1 MVDPLSDNTAQ
12 SIPQPA
18 SEDIVIW
25 RYMDFAKFV
34 ALLET
39 QALFF
44 VRVSHLD
51 DPFEGSYP
59 VSQSPLERLLER
71 LPAGAFP
78 DGATVTVSPSPDL
91 QDSWKV
97 MRNWA
102 MVSCW
107 HAVTHE
113 SAAMWK
119 LYAPSSSGV
128 AIRSTVGRLRQA
140 LRPPL
145 PSPSGFFG
153 GDRYHIG
160 MIEYIDFS
168 LSCIP
173 TDNMAAQFFRKR
185 RSFEHERELRAVF
198 MQYPIKADRSIDY
211 AQRPNDHGRSSSVDL
226 TVLIDGIRVA
236 PQSPHWFS
244 KLVSNV
250 TARYGI
256 EVVPDQSD
264 LDSEPLY

>member
-1 MVDPLSDNTAQ
+1 MVDPPSDNTAK
-12 SIPQPA
+12 SISRPT
-18 SEDIVIW
+18 SDDIVIW
-25 RYMDFAKFV
+25 RYMDFSKFV

-39 QALFF
+39 QSLFF
-44 VRVSHLD
+44 ARVSRLD

-59 VSQSPLERLLER
+59 VSQPPLQRLLGM
-71 LPAGAFP
+71 LLAGAIP
-78 DGATVTVSPSPDL
+78 DGATISPSPGL
-91 QDSWKV
+91 EDSWKT

-107 HAVTHE
+107 HAVPHE

-119 LYAPSSSGV
+119 LYAPISAGV

-140 LRPPL
+140 LMA
-145 PSPSGFFG
+145 PSSPPSGFFG
-153 GDRYHIG
+153 GDQYHIG

-168 LSCIP
+168 SSCIP
-173 TDNMAAQFFRKR
+173 TDNMAAQFFFKR
-185 RSFEHERELRAVF
+185 RSFEHECELRALF
-198 MQYPIKADRSIDY
+198 MQYPVKADRSIDY
-211 AQRPNDHGRSSSVDL
+211 AQRPNDHGRSISVDL

-244 KLVSNV
+244 KLVSKV

-256 EVVPDQSD
+256 EVVPGQSD
-264 LDSEPLY
+264 LDAEPLY

>member
-1 MVDPLSDNTAQ
+1 MADPLSDNTAQ
-12 SIPQPA
+12 SIPQPT

-39 QALFF
+39 QSLFF
-44 VRVSHLD
+44 VRVSYLD

-59 VSQSPLERLLER
+59 VSQPPLERLLGM
-71 LPAGAFP
+71 LPAGALP
-78 DGATVTVSPSPDL
+78 DGATVSPSPGL
-91 QDSWKV
+91 EDSWKV

-102 MVSCW
+102 LVSCW
-107 HAVTHE
+107 HAVAHE
-113 SAAMWK
+113 STAMWK
-119 LYAPSSSGV
+119 LYAPTSAGV

-140 LRPPL
+140 LRPPT
-145 PSPSGFFG
+145 PPPDGFFG

-168 LSCIP
+168 SSCIP

-185 RSFEHERELRAVF
+185 RSFEHEHELRALL
-198 MQYPIKADRSIDY
+198 MQWPVKADRSIDHV
-211 AQRPNDHGRSSSVDL
+211 QLPTDHGRSISVDL
-226 TVLIDGIRVA
+226 KVLIDEIRVA
-236 PQSPHWFS
+236 PQVPHWYS
-244 KLVSNV
+244 QLVSKV

-256 EVVPDQSD
+256 EVVPQQSD
-264 LDSEPLY
+264 LDAEPLY